1 MVASSARVCAASMRV
16 GYGLGN
22 HPISG
27 DYPASGPGAMV
38 GDLRFR

>member
-22 HPISG
+22 HPKSG
-27 DYPASGPGAMV
+27 DYPASGPGAMA